1 MQGLDV
7 EECNKAWKAKQ
18 AERNRDSERVNTNND
33 DNSSL
38 LNDSP
43 TKSIN
48 FNPSPADCG
57 ESQHQQQQSPNKKKN
72 KKRSK

>member
-1 MQGLDV
+1 MQGLDI
-7 EECNKAWKAKQ
+7 EECNKAWKAKLSQ
-18 AERNRDSERVNTNND
+18 ERQNSTSDQ
-33 DNSSL
+33 NSSL

-57 ESQHQQQQSPNKKKN
+57 ESKH
-72 KKRSK
+72 